1 MSTTVDQRVVEMRFD
16 NRQFESNV
24 QTSMSTLDKLKRS
37 LNLTGSAKGLENL
50 NTAAKRV
57 DMSGLGRGIESV
69 QAKFSALQVI
79 GVTALA
85 NITNSAVNAGKRI
98 ASALTIDPVK
108 TGFQEYETQIN
119 AIQTILANTQKEGTT
134 VEIVNKALDEL
145 NTYADKTIYNFTEM
159 TRNIGTFTA
168 AGVKLQTSVDAI
180 QGIANLA
187 AVSGSTSQQAS
198 TAMYQLS
205 QALSSGTV
213 RLMDWNSVVNA
224 GMGGQVFQDALKETS
239 ELLGTGAEAAI
250 KAEGSFRDSLNTG
263 WLTSEVLT
271 ETLKK
276 FTTSGAIEKVAEYTG
291 LSQEAVQ
298 SAWESAEAQY
308 GEADAIAKVSEELA
322 KQSGKSADTI
332 KSTLEFAKT
341 AEDAATKV
349 KTLSQLWDTLKEAAQ
364 SGWSQSWRIIV
375 GDFEEA
381 KELFTG
387 LSNFLGGFIQ
397 RSADS
402 RNSILEGALSGNPF
416 STLAERIEKVTGA
429 TEAMAE
435 ATKDYSDITNKVI
448 NGDFGDGQARI
459 EALTE
464 AGYDWVHVQNLVN
477 EKLGDSTRYATDY
490 KESQEGTAKAQA
502 KTVEELVKMSDAQLE
517 NLGFTKKEIQAF
529 RDLEEQSE
537 KTGIPTNDLIKDL
550 DQLNGRTLLINS
562 FKNAGDGLVAVF
574 EAVGKAWKDI
584 FWDGASDD
592 EIIERK
598 TEILYN
604 ATAAIHKFSVN
615 LKSDNL
621 PIEEITRTLR
631 GLFAAA
637 DIVATIFGSGLKI
650 VFKALSAVLEAFDM
664 NIFDLTAKIGDAIV
678 AFRDWLFEGN
688 LLAKAING
696 LVDKLP
702 IFVDKFKE
710 WFAVL
715 KETPAVQK
723 FIDAIQD
730 FKSTLRGLF
739 DPKSFGTLEDFAHDL
754 GVALARALLA
764 IPEIMVE
771 IGKDIWAGFQ
781 NGLES
786 GFDGSIIGK
795 IVSFALELVAGFAEA
810 LGVQSPS
817 WKAYDIAVDFF
828 QGAINGI
835 KAMASKVWEA
845 LRPVTDGIVNIFKSF
860 WDFLTDESG
869 SIEWGKIF
877 ALGGLAGIIW
887 TLKKISDA
895 INGFSEVIGSFADLS
910 KSLSDAINNISGA
923 IAKDFKAKAF
933 QKIAISIALL
943 AASIWLIAQVDDIG
957 KLWNAVGIIVVLS
970 GVLIGLAIAMDKLS
984 KASVKVGKEGV
995 NLDGLKSGLLQIGL
1009 ALILLA
1015 ATVKLIGSMKLD
1027 EATRGFEGLAALAVG
1042 LIVFVGILSEFGKNG
1057 AFGDMDKVGKMLTK
1071 LAFALLLMVAVVK
1084 LAGGLSAGE
1093 MFKGIIFAGA
1103 FAIFVRSI
1111 TAVAKSAGNNV
1122 SKVGGM
1128 MLRLTIAMGL
1138 MVGVVKLIGM
1148 LSVGEMIKGAA
1159 FAAAFVIFIKY
1170 LVNTTKIG
1178 KKQKIAE
1185 VSGLILSVSFSLL
1198 LLVGVCKIIS
1208 TLSIGEMIKGG
1219 IVIAAFLI
1227 MLTKLMKA
1235 LTIGNEQKVASVA
1248 SAILAMSVAIAIMA
1262 GVAILLGMIDTGDLA
1277 KGIVA
1282 VGILGLI
1289 MSEMVKSLK
1298 GARNAKGAI
1307 LMMAISIGV
1316 MAAAVAAL
1324 SLIKPEDL
1332 FPAVTALSILMGMF
1346 ALMVKANTGAKAS
1359 IKTTVL
1365 MLIAVVALAGII
1377 ACLSS
1382 LEVNSTLE
1390 IVASISLLM
1399 LAMAASLQIMGNV
1412 KSVSQSALNALSNI
1426 ALVAMFMGVI
1436 LALISKLN
1444 PGPTLEI
1451 AASLSLVLIAM
1462 SAAALI
1468 LSKIGPMGAAS
1479 AAGAKDLLVVIG
1491 VVAAILIAIGGIVAQ
1506 FDAAKKFVEDA
1517 IPILEN
1523 IGKALGSLI
1532 GGFIGGIGVGVTDAL
1547 PAIGQ
1552 NIANFMNKLALASKN
1567 ASGIKPGSFD
1577 GAADLI
1583 AVMGGIALTTVG
1595 TTLSDIFTLGGT
1607 SMEKFQTD
1615 GVAFF
1620 AAMKAI
1626 AAEATGFTMPTDKL
1640 DIRWVN
1646 SLIDAIGAISSTS
1659 ISSSWSDVFTLG
1671 GTSMEKFET
1680 DAKAF
1685 FTTMKNI
1692 AKEASGFTMPAGKL
1706 DLSWLNS
1713 LLTALSDI
1721 SANSRNS
1728 SISDV
1733 FTSIFSDDSTAMAK
1747 FQTDGVAFFKAMKTI
1762 AAEASGFTIED
1773 GAFDSVITAASKLGE
1788 LQNDIS
1794 GLGSVIDFFLG
1805 RDDLGTFGTN
1815 IGLFADGIGAL
1826 RTAMGENGITEET
1839 IASIMNTGDAIK
1851 ELIKT
1856 LPEEGFFDGKM
1867 NLTEFS
1873 QYITDFGTAMS
1884 GFGSQVSGMD
1894 YTAIDATITAA
1905 NQIKALIN
1913 SLVGLDTSGVAAFT
1927 GIGTGGFGAD
1937 GAVSDI
1943 AKAIS
1948 GYCDEVGNIDTASV
1962 NTSVSAATTLRSL
1975 ISGLVGLDASGIE
1988 NFKVEDIGSA
1998 MKTYADKVAKIDTG
2012 VVASSVGSAN
2022 RLKSLI
2028 SGLASLD
2035 ASGVSNFKVGSIGT
2049 AMKNYSNSVSSLNV
2063 AKLSSSVA
2071 EANKLKDFIASLSGL
2086 DTSGVGSFKSAVEQ
2100 LGTLSVDN
2108 MIDSFT
2114 SAGSSLTGV
2123 GGNLVTALGSGAKLK
2138 QSTLTSTIN
2147 SIITNLIN
2155 SIRSKAT
2162 LFKTVGM
2169 SMMANLADG
2178 LKANADRVKNEM
2190 TSSAGRAVTSIRGYY
2205 SSFYNAGSYLVSG
2218 FANGISS
2225 NAYRASAKARAM
2237 AKAAKQAAEYTLG
2250 IASPSKV
2257 FYKIGSYTGQGFVNA
2272 LSDYTTRSYSAG
2284 SKMAEAA
2291 RTGLS
2296 NAIGK
2301 VTDLL
2306 NGDMDAQPTIR
2317 PVIDLSDV
2325 ESGTN
2330 AINSMLKMGS
2340 TIGMSAN
2347 VGIISSRMNQRNQNG
2362 INSEVVSAIDKL
2374 RKDLGNVGNTS
2385 YNVNGITYDDG
2396 SNMAELVKGIIRE
2409 ARIQRRV

>member
-69 QAKFSALQVI
+69 QAKFSAIQVI

-387 LSNFLGGFIQ
+387 LSDFLGGFIE
-397 RSADS
+397 RSSKS
-402 RNSILEGALSGNPF
+402 RNTILKGALSGNPF

-429 TEAMAE
+429 TEAMTE
-435 ATKDYSDITNKVI
+435 ATKDYSGIANKVI
-448 NGDFGDGQARI
+448 NGDFGNGQARI

-464 AGYDWVHVQNLVN
+464 AGYDWAHVQNLVN
-477 EKLGDSTRYATDY
+477 EKLGDSTRHATDY
-490 KESQEGTAKAQA
+490 KESQEGAAKAQA
-502 KTVEELVKMSDAQLE
+502 KTVEELVKMSDAQLG

-537 KTGIPTNDLIKDL
+537 KTGIPINDLIKDL

-604 ATAAIHKFSVN
+604 AIAAIHKFSVN

-637 DIVATIFGSGLKI
+637 DIVVTIFGSGLKV

-688 LLAKAING
+688 LLAKVING

-730 FKSTLRGLF
+730 IKSTLRGLF

-910 KSLSDAINNISGA
+910 KSLSNAIDNISGA

-995 NLDGLKSGLLQIGL
+995 NLDGLKSGLLQIGIAIL
-1009 ALILLA
+1009 LLA
-1015 ATVKLIGSMKLD
+1015 ATVRLIGSMDPD
-1027 EATRGFEGLAALAVG
+1027 EARDGFIGLAGLAVG
-1042 LIVFVGILSEFGKNG
+1042 LLVFMAALGGISRYAKDVSSFGKT
-1057 AFGDMDKVGKMLTK
+1057 MIK
-1071 LAFALLLMVAVVK
+1071 LSIAMLLMIGVIK
-1084 LAGGLSAGE
+1084 LVGGLTIDE
-1093 MFKGIIFAGA
+1093 MKKGAA
-1103 FAIFVRSI
+1103 FTAAFVVFIGLLSL
-1111 TAVAKSAGNNV
+1111 A
-1122 SKVGGM
+1122 SKVAGDNANKIGGM
-1128 MLRLTIAMGL
+1128 ILKLSIAMAL
-1138 MVGVVKLIGM
+1138 MVGVVKLVAL
-1148 LSVGEMIKGAA
+1148 LSPDEMKKGAA
-1159 FAAAFVIFIKY
+1159 FAAAFVVFVG
-1170 LVNTTKIG
+1170 LLTTVTKIG
-1178 KKQKIAE
+1178 SDKQMAKI
-1185 VSGLILSVSFSLL
+1185 GRMLLSVSISLML
-1198 LLVGVCKIIS
+1198 MVGVCKLVGML
-1208 TLSIGEMIKGG
+1208 TPEEMIKGA
-1219 IVIAAFLI
+1219 IFVAAFVAILKT
-1227 MLTKLMKA
+1227 LVSV
-1235 LTIGNEQKVASVA
+1235 LTIGNGQQMAKIAGT
-1248 SAILAMSVAIAIMA
+1248 ILAMSVAIAIMA
-1262 GVAILLGMIDTGDLA
+1262 GVAILLGMIKTEDLA
-1277 KGIVA
+1277 KGIIA
-1282 VGILGLI
+1282 VTMLGLV
-1289 MSEMVKSLK
+1289 MAVMVKSLK
-1298 GARNAKGAI
+1298 GAQNVKGSI
-1307 LMMAISIGV
+1307 LMMAIAIGV
-1316 MAAAVAAL
+1316 MAAAVVAL
-1324 SLIKPEDL
+1324 SFIETEKL
-1332 FPAVTALSILMGMF
+1332 AAATVALSAIMGMF
-1346 ALMVKANTGAKAS
+1346 AVMTKASGAAKSSAKA
-1359 IKTTVL
+1359 IV
-1365 MLIAVVALAGII
+1365 MLGVMALVVVALAVILNAI
-1377 ACLSS
+1377 KDLPI
-1382 LEVNSTLE
+1382 ESTL
-1390 IVASISLLM
+1390 A
-1399 LAMAASLQIMGNV
+1399 NV
-1412 KSVSQSALNALSNI
+1412 
-1426 ALVAMFMGVI
+1426 
-1436 LALISKLN
+1436 
-1444 PGPTLEI
+1444 
-1451 AASLSLVLIAM
+1451 ASLSILLIAL
-1462 SAAALI
+1462 SASLRILDGVESISAKALIGVAAL
-1468 LSKIGPMGAAS
+1468 LG
-1479 AAGAKDLLVVIG
+1479 VIG
-1491 VVAAILIAIGGIVAQ
+1491 VVAAILIAIGGVVAQ

-1517 IPILEN
+1517 IPVLEN

-1532 GGFIGGIGVGVTDAL
+1532 GGFIGGIGEGITNSL
-1547 PAIGQ
+1547 PAIGE
-1552 NIANFMNKLALASKN
+1552 NIARFMIWLQVASVA
-1567 ASGIKPGSFD
+1567 ASNVEASSFD
-1577 GAADLI
+1577 GISALAG
-1583 AVMGGIALTTVG
+1583 AMMGVSISSLVDHFA
-1595 TTLSDIFTLGGT
+1595 SAILGES
-1607 SMEKFQTD
+1607 SMEKFKTNAVD
-1615 GVAFF
+1615 FIGV
-1620 AAMKAI
+1620 MKEI
-1626 AAEATGFTMPTDKL
+1626 SDEMQG
-1640 DIRWVN
+1640 V
-1646 SLIDAIGAISSTS
+1646 SIDSTS
-1659 ISSSWSDVFTLG
+1659 IELITQCGTMFTALNNSLPRTGGLVQDLLGEQDLGKFADSCKAFAETMIEVNKSVSVEGFAVRSEAISTLVAAGERFNELNKALPKTGGIAQDLAGEQDLGLFAESCKAFAETMIEVNKAVSADDFTLNIDGMTALASAGERFNDLNTALPKTG
-1671 GTSMEKFET
+1671 GVAQDLAGEQDLAAFGRSCSAFARCMASVSASITSEGFNI
-1680 DAKAF
+1680 DLNAIS
-1685 FTTMKNI
+1685 TMKSAGDKFNELQNTLPKTGGWWSEIAGEQDLADFGSKVEAFGSALSAYSTSVSGINSENI
-1692 AKEASGFTMPAGKL
+1692 SKSISVGYQIKSLVESLAGIDASGVSSFAGVGIGDGHL
-1706 DLSWLNS
+1706 VN
-1713 LLTALSDI
+1713 I
-1721 SANSRNS
+1721 GQ
-1728 SISDV
+1728 
-1733 FTSIFSDDSTAMAK
+1733 AMAK
-1747 FQTDGVAFFKAMKTI
+1747 YG
-1762 AAEASGFTIED
+1762 
-1773 GAFDSVITAASKLGE
+1773 
-1788 LQNDIS
+1788 
-1794 GLGSVIDFFLG
+1794 
-1805 RDDLGTFGTN
+1805 
-1815 IGLFADGIGAL
+1815 
-1826 RTAMGENGITEET
+1826 
-1839 IASIMNTGDAIK
+1839 
-1851 ELIKT
+1851 
-1856 LPEEGFFDGKM
+1856 
-1867 NLTEFS
+1867 
-1873 QYITDFGTAMS
+1873 
-1884 GFGSQVSGMD
+1884 
-1894 YTAIDATITAA
+1894 
-1905 NQIKALIN
+1905 
-1913 SLVGLDTSGVAAFT
+1913 
-1927 GIGTGGFGAD
+1927 
-1937 GAVSDI
+1937 
-1943 AKAIS
+1943 
-1948 GYCDEVGNIDTASV
+1948 DEVADLDPTV
-1962 NTSVSAATTLRSL
+1962 VDVSVSAAVGLKSL
-1975 ISGLVGLDASGIE
+1975 ISSLSGLDASGIN

-2049 AMKNYSNSVSSLNV
+2049 AMKNYSNSVSSLNATKV
-2063 AKLSSSVA
+2063 SSSVA
-2071 EANKLKDFIASLSGL
+2071 AANKLKDFIASLSGL
-2086 DTSGVGSFKSAVEQ
+2086 DTSGVGSFKSAAEQ

-2108 MIDSFT
+2108 MVDSFKF
-2114 SAGSSLTGV
+2114 AGSSLTGI
-2123 GGNLVTALGSGAKLK
+2123 GGNLVTALGSGVKLK

-2155 SIRSKAT
+2155 LIRSKAT
-2162 LFKTVGM
+2162 LFRTVGM

-2190 TSSAGRAVTSIRGYY
+2190 TSSVGRAVTSIRGYY

-2237 AKAAKQAAEYTLG
+2237 AKAAKQAAENTLG

-2272 LSDYTTRSYSAG
+2272 LSDYVTRSYSAG
-2284 SKMAEAA
+2284 SEMAKAA

-2374 RKDLGNVGNTS
+2374 RKDLGNIGNTS

-2396 SNMAELVKGIIRE
+2396 SNVADAIKVLIRAAKIE
-2409 ARIQRRV
+2409 GRS